1 MQELSVIT
9 HYIHFDKCIYSMA
22 LICLLDVN
30 INVKFG
36 WRAGSSKLMHVHLRQ
51 VRTCDFRSYLTW

>member
-1 MQELSVIT
+1 MQELLSVIT
-9 HYIHFDKCIYSMA
+9 HYINFDKCIYSMA

-36 WRAGSSKLMHVHLRQ
+36 WRAGSSKLMHVRLRQ
-51 VRTCDFRSYLTW
+51 VRTCD